1 MEESIQIL
9 TEVLHKQLKRFLLD
23 LSWYQKPITKQTLS
37 QNLQSFLSWFGE
49 RENYLIQ
56 DAFDNDL
63 ESIKLPLYGTDAIRW
78 HDERIQ
84 SMSRIG
90 DAIHLLNNS
99 DESTLYVVDAFNQI
113 KDALRA
119 HNLWLV

>member
-9 TEVLHKQLKRFLLD
+9 TEDLRKQLKRFLLA
-23 LSWYQKPITKQTLS
+23 LSLYKKPITKQTLE
-37 QNLQSFLSWFGE
+37 QNLQSFLSWLNEGQID
-49 RENYLIQ
+49 LIQ
-56 DAFDNDL
+56 EAFDNDL
-63 ESIKLPLYGTDAIRW
+63 KSIRLPLYGTDAIRW

-99 DESTLYVVDAFNQI
+99 GENTLYIVERFIQI
-113 KDALRA
+113 KDALRT
-119 HNLWLV
+119 HNLWLI